1 MSDLVKIEL
10 PFSGF
15 YESIHD
21 KEIDDA
27 IEYSF
32 QIGDWRESNDDEETG
47 MSDDKEREIF
57 DSIYMADV
65 DWKAIRSEYC
75 ENFVEAFGEEFGLH
89 LTFDE
94 VTSPREYNFSTDRVF
109 CKVPRE
115 EIDKIRKAVEEHEG
129 YPQWIK
135 DRFTS
140 YDGFWSFYSNDY
152 KDEVWTRET
161 LDECQYRVIIEF
173 WLDNIC
179 DSMGSEGWHM
189 EEYYLTNDFE
199 MYNWY
204 SIINAVDTIEKYMK
218 EKK

>member
-1 MSDLVKIEL
+1 MSLVKIEL

-27 IEYSF
+27 IECSF
-32 QIGDWRESNDDEETG
+32 QIGDFRNASEDEEYG
-47 MSDDKEREIF
+47 MSDEKEQLIF
-57 DSIYMADV
+57 DSIYAADV
-65 DWKAIRSEYC
+65 DWGAIRKEYC
-75 ENFVEAFGEEFGLH
+75 ENFVEAFGEEFGLT

-94 VTSPREYNFSTDRVF
+94 MTSPREYNFSTDRIF

-115 EIDKIRKAVEEHEG
+115 EIDKIRKEVEQHKD
-129 YPQWIK
+129 YPEYIREK
-135 DRFTS
+135 FTS
-140 YDGFWSFYSNDY
+140 RDGFWSYYESDC
-152 KDEVWTRET
+152 KDEQWTRET

-199 MYNWY
+199 MSNWY
-204 SIINAVDTIEKYMK
+204 SIIDAVDKIEKYIK